1 MSPYANI
8 RVYGRVLLHNFYIGS
23 LFLAGECYKSDE
35 EPPLLNTGSKLTQ
48 GKDLVDESP
57 DDGQR
62 ENGLARGI
70 RERLSEVSQYFSV
83 TGATK
88 IIRRYFAMNAFD
100 GAMTSLGVV
109 MGAWLGHIE
118 DPRSIIGVIIT
129 GGVAMMVSGFSGTY
143 MTESAERNHS
153 LNELEDAMLINLDDT
168 IYGQASRFVS
178 IFAALVDGSAP
189 FFASIPAVVPF
200 MLVPSMLGLE
210 LAFII
215 SAGMCMLTLFALGVY
230 LGTISGENIIISGAK
245 MVVSGIAVAIIA
257 LLLNAH

>member
-1 MSPYANI
+1 MEKSP
-8 RVYGRVLLHNFYIGS
+8 
-23 LFLAGECYKSDE
+23 E
-35 EPPLLNTGSKLTQ
+35 
-48 GKDLVDESP
+48 
-57 DDGQR
+57 DGQR
-62 ENGLARGI
+62 ENGITRSI
-70 RERLSEVSQYFSV
+70 KEKISEVSQYFAV
-83 TGATK
+83 TGAQK

-109 MGAWLGHIE
+109 MGAWLGGIN

-178 IFAALVDGSAP
+178 LFAAFVDGSAP
-189 FFASIPAVVPF
+189 FIASIPAVVPF
-200 MLVPSMLGLE
+200 LLVPGVLGLQ
-210 LAFII
+210 LAFIVS
-215 SAGMCMLTLFALGVY
+215 SAACMVTLFGLGVY
-230 LGTISGENIIISGAK
+230 LGTISGENVIISGAK